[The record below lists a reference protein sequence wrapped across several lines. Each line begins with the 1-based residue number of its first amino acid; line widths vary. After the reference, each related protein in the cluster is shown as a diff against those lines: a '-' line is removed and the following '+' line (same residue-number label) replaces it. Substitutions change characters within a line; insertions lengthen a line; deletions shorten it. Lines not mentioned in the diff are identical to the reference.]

1 MPISEGPRL
10 LGAKAGIPKLD
21 SSSAGEYT
29 ELSSHHSQEGSMGDQ
44 FNMSGDF
51 RGAILNI
58 RSTLTNV
65 QQNVNEIRTENVE
78 ARAELAKLIAQLSDV
93 LREAPEAK
101 QEQAEAVAQTAKAL
115 VDTAKSEKPNKTL
128 LQISGEGLK
137 QAAQNL
143 ADVLPAV
150 VTIAAQIV
158 TTVMKLGG

>member
-1 MPISEGPRL
+1 M
-10 LGAKAGIPKLD
+10 D
-21 SSSAGEYT
+21 
-29 ELSSHHSQEGSMGDQ
+29 DQ

-51 RGAILNI
+51 RGAIVNI

-65 QQNVNEIRTENVE
+65 QQHVNEIRTEDVV
-78 ARAELAKLIAQLSDV
+78 ARQELAQLIAQLSDV
-93 LREAPEAK
+93 LQQVPESR
-101 QEQAEAVAQTAKAL
+101 QEQAEAVAQTAKVL

-150 VTIAAQIV
+150 VAIATQIV
-158 TTVMKLGG
+158 ATIIKVGG

>member
-1 MPISEGPRL
+1 
-10 LGAKAGIPKLD
+10 
-21 SSSAGEYT
+21 
-29 ELSSHHSQEGSMGDQ
+29 MGDQ

-51 RGAILNI
+51 RGAIVNI

-65 QQNVNEIRTENVE
+65 QQHVNEIRTEDVV
-78 ARAELAKLIAQLSDV
+78 ARQELAQLIAQLSDV
-93 LREAPEAK
+93 LQQVPESR
-101 QEQAEAVAQTAKAL
+101 QEQAEAVAQTAKVL

-150 VTIAAQIV
+150 VAIATQIV
-158 TTVMKLGG
+158 ATIIKVGG

>member
-1 MPISEGPRL
+1 
-10 LGAKAGIPKLD
+10 
-21 SSSAGEYT
+21 
-29 ELSSHHSQEGSMGDQ
+29 MGDQ

-65 QQNVNEIRTENVE
+65 QQSVNEIRTDNLD
-78 ARAELAKLIAQLSDV
+78 ARQELAKLIAQLSDV
-93 LREAPEAK
+93 LRDVPDPR

-115 VDTAKSEKPNKTL
+115 IDTAKSEKPNQPL
-128 LQISGEGLK
+128 LQITGEGLK

-143 ADVLPAV
+143 ADVLPTV